1 MFYIPRYLWKTKEA
15 KRLRE
20 LISELKKT
28 HINEMSDHNSNKLI
42 QDVAD
47 SLLIGGDYFFFFV
60 FCEVYYFF
68 HLIAQIWFTNIFLQG
83 QFLNLGLDWLR

>member
-1 MFYIPRYLWKTKEA
+1 M
-15 KRLRE
+15 
-20 LISELKKT
+20 SE
-28 HINEMSDHNSNKLI
+28 HNCSKLI

-68 HLIAQIWFTNIFLQG
+68 HLVAQIWFTVSSEDIN
-83 QFLNLGLDWLR
+83 D